1 MAIIQLLRKNSRMSN
16 TEIARRVGLS
26 EGSVR
31 LRIRRLVDSGVIR
44 KFTVELS
51 GGTGVEAIVLV
62 RSIAN
67 RTKEVTREVAR
78 LSEAAFE
85 TSGEYDTAALL
96 FARDVDELNVKV
108 DRIRKIKGV
117 VSTTTLIRLAE
128 D

>member
-1 MAIIQLLRKNSRMSN
+1 MSN
-16 TEIARRVGLS
+16 TEIARRVGMS

-31 LRIRRLVDSGVIR
+31 LRIHHLVESGIIR
-44 KFTVELS
+44 KFTIELS
-51 GGTGVEAIVLV
+51 AKAGVEAIVLV
-62 RSIAN
+62 RSVAN
-67 RTKEVTREVAR
+67 RTKEVTKEVAR

-85 TSGEYDTAALL
+85 TSGEYDTAALI
-96 FARDVDELNVKV
+96 FARDVDDLNAKV